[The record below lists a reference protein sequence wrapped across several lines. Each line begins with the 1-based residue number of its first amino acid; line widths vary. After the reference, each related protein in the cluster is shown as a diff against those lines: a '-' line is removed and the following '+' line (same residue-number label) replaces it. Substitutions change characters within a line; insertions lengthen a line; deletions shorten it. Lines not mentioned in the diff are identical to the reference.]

1 MKKLLAIL
9 VLGLLWCNVGFGEEQ
24 NFLKKLPKWDHT
36 DLNMNVIEYGWK
48 IKSSKMITYP
58 SETIKGRL
66 PLEIYTLRK
75 GNWILKCLIR
85 YMNEYD
91 DVMTTCDLP

>member
-1 MKKLLAIL
+1 MKKLSLYVFL
-9 VLGLLWCNVGFGEEQ
+9 VLMFCNVGFGEE
-24 NFLKKLPKWDHT
+24 PKWDYT

-48 IKSSKMITYP
+48 IKSSKMT
-58 SETIKGRL
+58 KVDKL